1 MGGPPGAYPPGG
13 MPPAM
18 PPPRKGNSGIVL
30 LIVVVSVVLVLVV
43 GVVGAFLWFGSRGGD
58 SALARYE
65 GTWDGELVQYDASG
79 VPMGTWSANISV
91 AGDRVQAGEYGLSGG
106 GDDGACTW
114 DVANVVATESR
125 LTFSYTVTGDPDCAD
140 NGEVTLAPAGQDAMA
155 TTVTNIMG
163 SGEES
168 VSEGTLH
175 RE

>member
-43 GVVGAFLWFGSRGGD
+43 GVAGAFLWFGSRGGD
-58 SALARYE
+58 SDSAFASYE
-65 GTWDGELVQYDASG
+65 GTWDGELVSYDASG
-79 VPMGTWSANISV
+79 VPVGTWSANISV

-106 GDDGACTW
+106 DGACTW
-114 DVANVVATESR
+114 DVANVVATASR
-125 LTFSYTVTGDPDCAD
+125 LTFSYTVTGDPDCVD
-140 NGEVTLAPAGQDAMA
+140 NGEVTLVPAGQDAMA
-155 TTVTNIMG
+155 ATVTNIMS
-163 SGEES
+163 SG
-168 VSEGTLH
+168 VRGISEGTLH